1 MRKTEKKKNMEE
13 FRIRKELDKLF
24 PDDHMHIVLKCY
36 DLIEPTHYSLAC
48 YSNHCGEHTAIVRAC
63 IDSTRFQSLM
73 NECRTRADSLWASGE
88 NMIRVICICE
98 RGWHTSVAVACILK
112 AFYSAKGY
120 DSFGPRHLSRNTW
133 YNKLCKECEDCQP
146 NDKKEEMFRT
156 LACASG
162 DLEHRCHKTS

>member
-1 MRKTEKKKNMEE
+1 MDE
-13 FRIRKELDKLF
+13 IDIQKELDKWY
-24 PDDHMHIVLKCY
+24 PEEHMHIVLKCY

-73 NECRTRADSLWASGE
+73 KECRTRADSLWASGE

-98 RGWHTSVAVACILK
+98 SGSHTSVAVACILQ

-133 YNKLCKECEDCQP
+133 YNKLCNECEDCQP
-146 NDKKEEMFRT
+146 NDTKEKMFRT
-156 LACASG
+156 LACRSG
-162 DLEHRCHKTS
+162 DLEDGCHKTS

>member
-1 MRKTEKKKNMEE
+1 
-13 FRIRKELDKLF
+13 
-24 PDDHMHIVLKCY
+24 MHIVLKCY
-36 DLIEPTHYSLAC
+36 DLIDPTHFSLGC
-48 YSNHCGEHTAIVRAC
+48 YSKHCGEHTEIVQAC
-63 IDSTRFQSLM
+63 IDSPRFPSLM

-98 RGWHTSVAVACILK
+98 RGWHTSVAVACILQ

-120 DSFGPRHLSRNTW
+120 DSFGPRHLSKNTW
-133 YNKLCKECEDCQP
+133 SNKLCRKCEHCQP

>member
-63 IDSTRFQSLM
+63 IDSTSFQSLM
-73 NECRTRADSLWASGE
+73 KECRTRADSLWASGE
-88 NMIRVICICE
+88 NMIRVMCLCG

-112 AFYSAKGY
+112 GLYSEKGY
-120 DSFGPRHLSRNTW
+120 TSLGPRHLSRNSW
-133 YNKLCKECEDCQP
+133 YNQLCNECEDCQL
-146 NDKKEEMFRT
+146 NDTKEKMFRT
-156 LACASG
+156 LA
-162 DLEHRCHKTS
+162 